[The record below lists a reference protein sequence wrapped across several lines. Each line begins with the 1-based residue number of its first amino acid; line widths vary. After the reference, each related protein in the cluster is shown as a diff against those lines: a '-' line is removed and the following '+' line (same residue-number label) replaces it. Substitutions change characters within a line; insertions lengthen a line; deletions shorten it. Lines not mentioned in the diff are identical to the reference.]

1 MATPATGAAEAT
13 GPWQGGF
20 SGPGLPALGGAVVI
34 AAELPD
40 DGAGIL
46 VSYSGGIFTRQFWT
60 TGPPVSQII
69 EILPPAEV
77 KAIGDQVAEQLQG
90 PGSGL
95 DDIPL
100 REFVETVRLHFEH
113 EASDRFEEAVFGS
126 ITQASP
132 AGLQGQVTWPG
143 DVIGTVQGSADGVS
157 AQSHLAN
164 IAAGNP
170 AWLRHADLRS
180 LVIGLQDALAATSG
194 IDPLWKQMLTF
205 AEQALS

>member
-1 MATPATGAAEAT
+1 MATPAAGAAEAT
-13 GPWQGGF
+13 GLWQGGF

-34 AAELPD
+34 AAQLPD

-69 EILPPAEV
+69 EILRPGEV
-77 KAIGDQVAEQLQG
+77 KAISDQVAEQLQG

-95 DDIPL
+95 DDVPL
-100 REFVETVRLHFEH
+100 REFVETVRLHFEQ
-113 EASDRFEEAVFGS
+113 EPSDRFEEAVFGS

-132 AGLQGQVTWPG
+132 GGLQGQVTWPG
-143 DVIGTVQGSADGVS
+143 DVIGTVLGSADGVS

-170 AWLRHADLRS
+170 AWLRKADLQS
-180 LVIGLQDALAATSG
+180 FVIALQDALATSA
-194 IDPLWKQMLTF
+194 IDPLWQQMLTF
-205 AEQALS
+205 AEQALP